1 MTGPVTGQYY
11 RSPANTT
18 ERTPVDMHRSL
29 TGQQLLVTGQRSE
42 TDVLLHRIIPLLR
55 RRMHIRRRLVPI
67 IVVDVGH
74 ALIHRAVL
82 IPVIVMFI
90 IDHLD
95 HYGND
100 TRGGVI
106 SVIAV
111 LAPGVVAVLDLGI
124 TGIKVVDKLH

>member
-1 MTGPVTGQYY
+1 
-11 RSPANTT
+11 
-18 ERTPVDMHRSL
+18 MHRSL

-82 IPVIVMFI
+82 IPVIVMI
-90 IDHLD
+90 ISDHLN

-100 TRGGVI
+100 T
-106 SVIAV
+106 
-111 LAPGVVAVLDLGI
+111 
-124 TGIKVVDKLH
+124 